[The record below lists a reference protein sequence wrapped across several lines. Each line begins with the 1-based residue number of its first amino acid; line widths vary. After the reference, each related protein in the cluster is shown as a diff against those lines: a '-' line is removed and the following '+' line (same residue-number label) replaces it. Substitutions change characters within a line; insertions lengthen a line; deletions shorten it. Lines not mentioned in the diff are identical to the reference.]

1 VRTAGVLDALDATRA
16 EREAEQLRGSVPA
29 HDACCVALARAL
41 GCPLVTGD
49 LRPTR
54 APGLGVPLVA
64 V

>member
-1 VRTAGVLDALDATRA
+1 MPR
-16 EREAEQLRGSVPA
+16 Q
-29 HDACCVALARAL
+29 L

-49 LRPTR
+49 LRLAR